1 MLNYPFTIRNL
12 KILQAVAEYG
22 NFTEAAQNLYVSQP
36 AISSQIRELE
46 LLLNIKLIERNRAG
60 ARFTEAGY
68 ILLYYANQ
76 ILSLCDEA
84 YKAIDDLQMYPH
96 GTFTLGG
103 SQTVGLNILP
113 SVLNSFQSKYPTT
126 HISVHIDATSH
137 ICWSL
142 TSGDIDIAIVGGI
155 IPPAMKSKLKIIPF
169 GKEEI
174 ILVTSSKN
182 KYARLPMLEKQLLY
196 DLCFICLEKQSS
208 IQQHVTQKLESS
220 GVNFSELTIDIE
232 VNSVESLKQC
242 LLNSDKVAFLSIS
255 SVINELRKGELCW
268 LPIKTLRISRP
279 IWLVINP
286 YRYQLRIIDLFLKT
300 CLNNFINPVIETFK
314 K

>member
-46 LLLNIKLIERNRAG
+46 QLLNIKLIERNRTG

-84 YKAIDDLQMYPH
+84 YKAIDDLQTYPH

-103 SQTVGLNILP
+103 SQTIGLNILP
-113 SVLNSFQSKYPTT
+113 SLLNSFQSKYPAT
-126 HISVHIDATSH
+126 HINVHIDATSH

-142 TSGDIDIAIVGGI
+142 TSGDIDIAIVGGM
-155 IPPAMKSKLKIIPF
+155 IPSTMKNKLQVLPF

-174 ILVTSSKN
+174 ILVTSPKN
-182 KYARLPMLEKQLLY
+182 KYAEVPILDKQMLY
-196 DLCFICLEKQSS
+196 DLRFICLEKQSS

-220 GVNFSELTIDIE
+220 GVNFSNLLVDIE
-232 VNSVESLKQC
+232 VNSIEALKQC
-242 LLNSDKVAFLSIS
+242 LLNSDKVAFLSVS
-255 SVINELRKGELCW
+255 SVINELRLGDLCW
-268 LPIKTLRISRP
+268 LPIKALRISRP
-279 IWLVINP
+279 IWLVTNP

-300 CLNNFINPVIETFK
+300 CLENFTNPVIETL
-314 K
+314 